1 MESGKTNLQSQVITK
16 GTRRRLRLLMVI
28 VLCFMGWA
36 GVTLWDQ
43 IDKVEAKKSKLE
55 IMESKLEEA
64 QNKNEIY
71 QHEIIRLNDPEYLEQ
86 LIRKDL
92 NMTKDGETLF
102 IQTR

>member
-1 MESGKTNLQSQVITK
+1 MEGSKINLKSQVVTK

-43 IDKVEAKKSKLE
+43 IDKVDAKQSKFE
-55 IMESKLEEA
+55 MMEVKLEEA
-64 QNKNEIY
+64 ANQNEIY
-71 QHEIIRLNDPEYLEQ
+71 QHEINRLNDPEYLEQ

-92 NMTKDGETLF
+92 NMIKEGETLF
-102 IQTR
+102 IKTR